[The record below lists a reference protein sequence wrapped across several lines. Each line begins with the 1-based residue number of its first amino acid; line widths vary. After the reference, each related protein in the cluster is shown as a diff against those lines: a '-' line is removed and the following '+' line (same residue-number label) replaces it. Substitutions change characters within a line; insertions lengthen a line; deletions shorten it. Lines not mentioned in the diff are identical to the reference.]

1 MVLDIWAVF
10 CRSDS
15 DLDVGLDVWTVFY
28 RSDGDLGVSLDQ
40 EDKNFQMCLDL

>member
-1 MVLDIWAVF
+1 MGLDIWAVF

-15 DLDVGLDVWTVFY
+15 DLCVVLDVWTVFC
-28 RSDGDLGVSLDQ
+28 RSDSDFGVGLDQ